1 MNRTFASR
9 VSALSLVSVGAM
21 VLVSGCDKPR
31 SEPAPTTTPAA
42 APSPELRSG
51 TMTGNDGRPA
61 ATTTTM
67 ATEMKPKDPLAVAD
81 ADMRK
86 VLEQL
91 GTLDGKP
98 LETLSAEEAR
108 KQPTPADAVKALLTK
123 EGKSTAAMEVGK
135 VEDRKIPGAAGPI
148 GVRIVTPKKADAQK
162 PLPVIVYF
170 HGGGWV
176 IASNDVYDSSIRA
189 LANKSGA
196 KVVAVEYR
204 MAPEN
209 KFPAAHDD
217 ALASYEWVLKN
228 AASFGGDPKRVAVAG
243 ESAGGNLAANV
254 SIAARDKGIQLPI
267 HELLVYPVAS
277 TSMDTQSYREWS
289 KAKPLSKDMMGWF
302 LEKTERTAAD
312 AKDTRLDLVNA
323 KLTGLPPTTIVL
335 AEIDPLHA
343 EGEMLGK
350 KLKEAGVDV
359 DMKTYDGV
367 THEFFGMGAAVGDA
381 KDAMDYA
388 GGRLEKALK
397 PR

>member
-1 MNRTFASR
+1 MNRSYASR
-9 VSALSLVSVGAM
+9 VSVLSLVSVVAVAG
-21 VLVSGCDKPR
+21 VYGCEKPR

-51 TMTGNDGRPA
+51 TMTANDNKPMTT
-61 ATTTTM
+61 ATT
-67 ATEMKPKDPLAVAD
+67 ATETKMKDPLAAAD
-81 ADMRK
+81 ADMKK

-91 GTLDGKP
+91 GMLGGKP

-108 KQPTPADAVKALLTK
+108 KQPTPADAVKAVLTK
-123 EGKSTAAMEVGK
+123 DGKSIAPMEVGK

-148 GVRIVTPKKADAQK
+148 AVRIVTPKKADATK
-162 PLPVIVYF
+162 PMPVIVYF

-189 LANKSGA
+189 LANKAGA
-196 KVVAVEYR
+196 KVVAVDYR

-209 KFPAAHDD
+209 KFPAQHDD

-254 SIAARDKGIQLPI
+254 SIAARDKGIQMPV
-267 HELLVYPVAS
+267 HELLVYPIAS
-277 TSMDTQSYREWS
+277 TSMDTQSYREWA

-302 LEKTERTAAD
+302 FDKTERTPAD

-397 PR
+397 AR

>member
-1 MNRTFASR
+1 VNRSYSSR
-9 VSALSLVSVGAM
+9 ASALSLVSLG
-21 VLVSGCDKPR
+21 LVVVVAGCEKPR
-31 SEPAPTTTPAA
+31 NEPAPTTTPAA

-51 TMTGNDGRPA
+51 TMTGNEGKP
-61 ATTTTM
+61 ATTT
-67 ATEMKPKDPLAVAD
+67 ATETTPKDPLKVAD
-81 ADMRK
+81 ADMKK

-91 GTLDGKP
+91 GTLGGKP

-123 EGKSTAAMEVGK
+123 DGKSTAPMEVGK

-148 GVRIVTPKKADAQK
+148 GVRIVTPKKADGTK

-209 KFPAAHDD
+209 KFPAQHDD

-254 SIAARDKGIQLPI
+254 SIAARDKGIQMPV
-267 HELLVYPVAS
+267 HELLVYPSISS
-277 TSMDTQSYREWS
+277 TRS
-289 KAKPLSKDMMGWF
+289 
-302 LEKTERTAAD
+302 
-312 AKDTRLDLVNA
+312 
-323 KLTGLPPTTIVL
+323 
-335 AEIDPLHA
+335 
-343 EGEMLGK
+343 
-350 KLKEAGVDV
+350 
-359 DMKTYDGV
+359 
-367 THEFFGMGAAVGDA
+367 
-381 KDAMDYA
+381 
-388 GGRLEKALK
+388 
-397 PR
+397 